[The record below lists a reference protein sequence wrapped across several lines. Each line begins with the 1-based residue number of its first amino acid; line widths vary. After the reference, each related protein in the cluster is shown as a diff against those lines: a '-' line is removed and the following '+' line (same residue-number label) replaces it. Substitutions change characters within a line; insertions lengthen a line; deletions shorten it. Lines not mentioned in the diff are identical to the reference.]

1 MELFSKTLNKNLEV
15 EVTTINEGT
24 NTLNI
29 IPHAKLED
37 IIYNDADCIAKNVQ
51 VRFNTAVIETDH
63 YCFFCSISDAG
74 GRYCMGFG
82 ESTRATLTT
91 EIARN
96 YPALM
101 AQKRAFD
108 DAAMKYL
115 GIAGAYSDQQVS
127 VSNTAAPSTTTPAH
141 TPTAA
146 PEPVPAPTPAPATRG
161 RKPAAAKQTAP
172 TVAPPEPAPKEEPI
186 PESVVEEPLGM
197 EAELPDTPD
206 FTAADDILPDDK
218 QEAPVS
224 SDVATSPAAPE
235 APAAPSAPPVSN
247 EAAAP
252 GDKFDVALTCGVH
265 KKSGETIREVYAHDP
280 ESVRWVAFK
289 MAARTEVAVEM
300 QKLCAEYCELME
312 GGRQ

>member
-37 IIYNDADCIAKNVQ
+37 IIYNDEDCTSKNVQ
-51 VRFNTAVIETDH
+51 VRFSTAVVETDH
-63 YCFFCSISDAG
+63 YCFFCAISDAE

-115 GIAGAYSDQQVS
+115 GIAGTYSDQQINIGPS
-127 VSNTAAPSTTTPAH
+127 TAAPVQTPPPA
-141 TPTAA
+141 TA
-146 PEPVPAPTPAPATRG
+146 PAAAVETVPAPATRG
-161 RKPAAAKQTAP
+161 RKPAAVKQ
-172 TVAPPEPAPKEEPI
+172 VAPANVTEPAPKEEKPTLKKAVPA
-186 PESVVEEPLGM
+186 PEAKEEVSGM
-197 EAELPDTPD
+197 EAELPAIPD
-206 FTAADDILPDDK
+206 FNTEAVEETASEKASAAEEKPEPVVKD
-218 QEAPVS
+218 EAS
-224 SDVATSPAAPE
+224 AAPTG
-235 APAAPSAPPVSN
+235 A
-247 EAAAP
+247 
-252 GDKFDVALTCGVH
+252 GDKFDVPLTCGVH
-265 KKSGETIREVYAHDP
+265 KKSGETIRQVFAHDP

-289 MAARTEVAVEM
+289 MAARTEMAVEM
-300 QKLCAEYCELME
+300 QKLCVEYCEMMD
-312 GGRQ
+312 GGAK